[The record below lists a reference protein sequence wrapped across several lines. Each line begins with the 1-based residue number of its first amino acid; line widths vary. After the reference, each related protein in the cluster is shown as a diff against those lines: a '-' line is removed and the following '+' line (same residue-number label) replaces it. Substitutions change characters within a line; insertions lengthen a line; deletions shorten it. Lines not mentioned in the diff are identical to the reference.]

1 MKNVICVCLC
11 LLLLGSCSDKQ
22 GELGYPVLKV
32 SLNEQDVSMKDLFSR
47 LEVIP
52 LETNDSSL
60 LVFPD
65 KVLCRN
71 GRYEVF
77 DHRRYALFLFDENGR
92 FIRQVGRRGQ
102 GLGEYR
108 EVYDVAHDSRN
119 GNICLLSPFW
129 EMFVYDSEGRFLERL
144 PLPEKSNY

>member
-1 MKNVICVCLC
+1 
-11 LLLLGSCSDKQ
+11 
-22 GELGYPVLKV
+22 
-32 SLNEQDVSMKDLFSR
+32 MKDLFGR

-52 LETNDSSL
+52 LETSDSCL

-65 KVLCRN
+65 KVLCAN
-71 GRYEVF
+71 GRYELF
-77 DHRRYALFLFDENGR
+77 DHKRYALFLFDENGR

-119 GNICLLSPFW
+119 GNICLLSPFCAYSGGYP
-129 EMFVYDSEGRFLERL
+129 FSISGDIRSVPS
-144 PLPEKSNY
+144 

>member
-77 DHRRYALFLFDENGR
+77 DHKRYALFLFDENGR
-92 FIRQVGRRGQ
+92 FIRQVGRRDKVWENIGKCTMS
-102 GLGEYR
+102 LTILSVCPFR
-108 EVYDVAHDSRN
+108 RN
-119 GNICLLSPFW
+119 RTI
-129 EMFVYDSEGRFLERL
+129 RL
-144 PLPEKSNY
+144 